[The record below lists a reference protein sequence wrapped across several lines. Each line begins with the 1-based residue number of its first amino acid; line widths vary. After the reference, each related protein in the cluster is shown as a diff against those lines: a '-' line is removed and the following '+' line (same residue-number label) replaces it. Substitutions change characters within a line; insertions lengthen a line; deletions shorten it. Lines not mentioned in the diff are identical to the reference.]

1 MRPPTDRRSA
11 GEPIMCGW
19 LKDRYGMRWQIVPRS
34 FVEMMMDRDTEKT
47 KRAMAARMQLVKLDV
62 VKLKEAYA
70 EPIGSGLAAK
80 R

>member
-1 MRPPTDRRSA
+1 
-11 GEPIMCGW
+11 MCGW

-34 FVEMMMDRDTEKT
+34 FVEMMMDRDTEKS